1 MVWAVKLLL
10 ATLPAKRIDKVLPA
24 VREMYPVVPAENVL
38 GTSLNNLNPIVHPV
52 VTVMNAAWVDTL
64 GKDFYLYRHGTTLS
78 TARGIKA
85 VFEEVYKVAE
95 AVGARM
101 LEYPE
106 DDFWRKST
114 IMSTYFR
121 APFDKEGA
129 AANISGPSS
138 VKSRYITEDVPYGLV
153 PIRKLAM
160 KLKVDTPVIEAVIT
174 LAFTINQTDY
184 MAEGLGLEDLGIWA
198 FDRDGLVRFLER
210 GGVKVRLPLTRKR
223 WDSRLLWGKAPLR

>member
-1 MVWAVKLLL
+1 MVLAVKLLL

-38 GTSLNNLNPIVHPV
+38 ATSLNNLNPIVHPV

-121 APFDKEGA
+121 
-129 AANISGPSS
+129 
-138 VKSRYITEDVPYGLV
+138 
-153 PIRKLAM
+153 KLAM

-198 FDRDGLVRFLER
+198 FDRYGLVRFLER
-210 GGVKVRLPLTRKR
+210 GEG
-223 WDSRLLWGKAPLR
+223 